1 MMGEKRAT
9 VASGRNVLL
18 RILRGRETGV
28 LMALIV
34 LVIGLSFLGQ
44 NFLTSRNIFSI
55 LRAVSFEG
63 IAALGMMLA
72 MITGGLDLSIASN
85 MALSGILVSLLMV
98 SGVPVFPAILMA
110 VLAGAGI
117 GVVNGL
123 VITRI
128 GLGPII
134 TTLAMMSVVR
144 GIGYMITKGL
154 PVVNLPAS
162 FTRLGQGMIGGVV
175 PVPIVFF
182 LIAAVVIHLLQRYT
196 VFGYQ
201 LYATGG
207 NEVASRYSGVQTKTV
222 TMIAYVL
229 AGALGA
235 LGGVLLIAR
244 LGVAQPSIATG
255 YELAIIAAVIIGGTS
270 LNGGI
275 GTVLGTVLGVLII
288 GVIRNGLV
296 LANIGGYYIQF
307 ANGLLIL
314 AAVVINRLRGI
325 RG

>member
-1 MMGEKRAT
+1 MASKRRAT
-9 VASGRNVLL
+9 VTSKKNVVF
-18 RILRGRETGV
+18 RIFQGRETGV

-44 NFLTSRNIFSI
+44 NFFTTRNIFSI

-85 MALSGILVSLLMV
+85 MALSGIVVSLLMV
-98 SGVPVFPAILMA
+98 SGVPVFLA
-110 VLAGAGI
+110 VLIAVIGGMGI
-117 GVVNGL
+117 GLING
-123 VITRI
+123 VIITRI

-144 GIGYMITKGL
+144 GVGYMVTKGL

-162 FTRLGQGMIGGVV
+162 FTWLGQGLIAGVI
-175 PVPIVFF
+175 PVPIIFF
-182 LIAAVVIHLLQRYT
+182 LIVAVLIHLIQRYT

-207 NEVASRYSGVQTKTV
+207 NEIASRYSGVQTKKV
-222 TMIAYVL
+222 ILIAYIL
-229 AGALGA
+229 SGALGA

-244 LGVAQPSIATG
+244 LGVAQPSIASG

-270 LNGGI
+270 LSGGI

-288 GVIRNGLV
+288 GVIRNGLT

-325 RG
+325 RN

>member
-1 MMGEKRAT
+1 MGRGSAMID
-9 VASGRNVLL
+9 SGKKTLL

-28 LMALIV
+28 LLALIV
-34 LVIGLSFLGQ
+34 LVIALSFLGQ
-44 NFLTSRNIFSI
+44 NFFTTRNIFSI

-85 MALSGILVSLLMV
+85 MALSGIVVSLLMT
-98 SGVPVFPAILMA
+98 SGVPVLPAILIA
-110 VLAGAGI
+110 ILAGMAI
-117 GVVNGL
+117 GLINGL

-134 TTLAMMSVVR
+134 TTLAMLSVVR
-144 GIGYMITKGL
+144 GVAFMITKGL

-162 FTRLGQGMIGGVV
+162 FTWLGQGMLGGVV
-175 PVPIVFF
+175 PVPILFF
-182 LIAAVVIHLLQRYT
+182 LVVAVLVHLFQRYT
-196 VFGYQ
+196 VFGYH

-207 NEVASRYSGVQTKTV
+207 NELASRYSGIQTKHV
-222 TMIAYVL
+222 TLLTYVL
-229 AGALGA
+229 SGALGA
-235 LGGVLLIAR
+235 LGGILLIAR
-244 LGVAQPSIATG
+244 LGVAQPSIASG
-255 YELAIIAAVIIGGTS
+255 YELAIVAAVVIGGTS
-270 LNGGI
+270 LDGGI
-275 GTVLGTVLGVLII
+275 GSVLGTVLGVLII

-325 RG
+325 RD

>member
-1 MMGEKRAT
+1 M
-9 VASGRNVLL
+9 VDSGKKTLL

-28 LMALIV
+28 LLALIV
-34 LVIGLSFLGQ
+34 LVIALSFLGQ
-44 NFLTSRNIFSI
+44 NFFSTRNIFSI

-85 MALSGILVSLLMV
+85 MALSGIVVSLLMT
-98 SGVPVFPAILMA
+98 SGVPVLPAILIA
-110 VLAGAGI
+110 ILAGMAIGLINGI
-117 GVVNGL
+117 I
-123 VITRI
+123 ITRI

-134 TTLAMMSVVR
+134 TTLAMLSVVR
-144 GIGYMITKGL
+144 GVAFMITKGL

-162 FTRLGQGMIGGVV
+162 FTWLGQGMIGGVI
-175 PVPIVFF
+175 PVPILFF
-182 LIAAVVIHLLQRYT
+182 LVVAVLVHLLQRYT
-196 VFGYQ
+196 VFGYH

-207 NEVASRYSGVQTKTV
+207 NELASRYSGVQTKSV
-222 TMIAYVL
+222 TLLTYVIS
-229 AGALGA
+229 GALGA
-235 LGGVLLIAR
+235 LGGILLIAR
-244 LGVAQPSIATG
+244 LGVAQPSIASG
-255 YELAIIAAVIIGGTS
+255 YELAIVAAVVIGGTS
-270 LNGGI
+270 LDGGI
-275 GTVLGTVLGVLII
+275 GSVLGTVLGVLII

-325 RG
+325 RN

>member
-1 MMGEKRAT
+1 MSRGQAM
-9 VASGRNVLL
+9 VDSGKKTLL

-28 LMALIV
+28 LLALIV
-34 LVIGLSFLGQ
+34 LVIALSFLGQ
-44 NFLTSRNIFSI
+44 NFFSTRNIFSI

-85 MALSGILVSLLMV
+85 MALSGIVVSLLMT
-98 SGVPVFPAILMA
+98 SGVPVLPAILIA
-110 VLAGAGI
+110 ILAGMAIGLINGI
-117 GVVNGL
+117 I
-123 VITRI
+123 ITRI

-134 TTLAMMSVVR
+134 TTLAMLSVVR
-144 GIGYMITKGL
+144 GVAFMITKGL

-162 FTRLGQGMIGGVV
+162 FTWLGQGMIGGVI
-175 PVPIVFF
+175 PVPILFF
-182 LIAAVVIHLLQRYT
+182 LVVAVLVHLLQRYT
-196 VFGYQ
+196 VFGYH

-207 NEVASRYSGVQTKTV
+207 NELASRYSGVQTKSV
-222 TMIAYVL
+222 TLLTYVL
-229 AGALGA
+229 SGALGA
-235 LGGVLLIAR
+235 LGGILLIAR
-244 LGVAQPSIATG
+244 LGVAQPSIASG
-255 YELAIIAAVIIGGTS
+255 YELAIVAAVVIGGTS
-270 LNGGI
+270 LDGGI
-275 GTVLGTVLGVLII
+275 GSVLGTVLGVLII

-325 RG
+325 RN

>member
-1 MMGEKRAT
+1 MSRGKQ
-9 VASGRNVLL
+9 VISSGRKTLS
-18 RILRGRETGV
+18 RIFRGRETGV

-34 LVIGLSFLGQ
+34 LVIALSFLGQ
-44 NFLTSRNIFSI
+44 NFFSTRNIFSI

-63 IAALGMMLA
+63 IAALGMMLV
-72 MITGGLDLSIASN
+72 MITSGLDLSIASN
-85 MALSGILVSLLMV
+85 MALSGIVVSLLMV
-98 SGVPVFPAILMA
+98 SGVPVFPAILIA
-110 VLAGAGI
+110 VLAGMGI
-117 GVVNGL
+117 GLINGL
-123 VITRI
+123 IITRI

-134 TTLAMMSVVR
+134 TTLAMLSVVR
-144 GIGYMITKGL
+144 GVAFMVTKGL

-162 FTRLGQGMIGGVV
+162 FTWLGQGMIAGVI
-175 PVPIVFF
+175 PVPIIFF
-182 LIAAVVIHLLQRYT
+182 LLMAVLTHVIQRYT

-207 NEVASRYSGVQTKTV
+207 NEVASRYSGLQTKFITL
-222 TMIAYVL
+222 IAYVL
-229 AGALGA
+229 SGAFGA

-244 LGVAQPSIATG
+244 LGVAQPSIASG
-255 YELAIIAAVIIGGTS
+255 YELTIIAAVIIGGTS

-275 GTVLGTVLGVLII
+275 GSVLGTVLGVLII

-296 LANIGGYYIQF
+296 LANIGGYYTQF

-325 RG
+325 RN

>member
-1 MMGEKRAT
+1 MSRGQA
-9 VASGRNVLL
+9 VLDSGKKTIL

-28 LMALIV
+28 LLALIV
-34 LVIGLSFLGQ
+34 LVVALSFLGQ
-44 NFLTSRNIFSI
+44 NFFSTRNIFSI

-85 MALSGILVSLLMV
+85 MALSGIVVSLLMTN
-98 SGVPVFPAILMA
+98 GVPVLPAILIA
-110 VLAGAGI
+110 ILAGMAI
-117 GVVNGL
+117 GLINGL
-123 VITRI
+123 IITRI

-134 TTLAMMSVVR
+134 TTLAMLSVVR
-144 GIGYMITKGL
+144 GVAFMVTKGL

-162 FTRLGQGMIGGVV
+162 FTWLGQGMIGNVI
-175 PVPIVFF
+175 PVPILFF
-182 LIAAVVIHLLQRYT
+182 LVIAILVHLLQRYT

-207 NEVASRYSGVQTKTV
+207 NEIASRYSGVQTKNV
-222 TMIAYVL
+222 TLLTYVL
-229 AGALGA
+229 SGALGA
-235 LGGVLLIAR
+235 LGGILLIAR
-244 LGVAQPSIATG
+244 LGVAQPSIASG
-255 YELAIIAAVIIGGTS
+255 YELAIVAAVVIGGTS
-270 LNGGI
+270 LDGGI

-307 ANGLLIL
+307 ANGMLIL

-325 RG
+325 RS

>member
-1 MMGEKRAT
+1 MSRGQALMD
-9 VASGRNVLL
+9 SGKKTLL

-28 LMALIV
+28 LLALIV
-34 LVIGLSFLGQ
+34 LVVALSFLGQ
-44 NFLTSRNIFSI
+44 NFLSTRNIFSI

-85 MALSGILVSLLMV
+85 MALSGIVVSLLMT
-98 SGVPVFPAILMA
+98 SGVPVLPAILIA
-110 VLAGAGI
+110 VLAGMAI
-117 GVVNGL
+117 GFINGL
-123 VITRI
+123 IITRI

-134 TTLAMMSVVR
+134 TTLAMLSVVR
-144 GIGYMITKGL
+144 GVAFMVTKGL

-162 FTRLGQGMIGGVV
+162 FTWLGQGMIGGVI
-175 PVPIVFF
+175 PVPILFF
-182 LIAAVVIHLLQRYT
+182 LATAILIHLLQRYT

-207 NEVASRYSGVQTKTV
+207 NAVASRYSGVQTKKI
-222 TMIAYVL
+222 TMLAYIL
-229 AGALGA
+229 SGALGA
-235 LGGVLLIAR
+235 LGGILLIAR
-244 LGVAQPSIATG
+244 LGVAQPSIASG
-255 YELAIIAAVIIGGTS
+255 YELAIVAAVVIGGTS
-270 LNGGI
+270 LDGGI
-275 GTVLGTVLGVLII
+275 GSVLGTVLGVLII

-325 RG
+325 RD

>member
-1 MMGEKRAT
+1 MSRGQAIMD
-9 VASGRNVLL
+9 SGKKTLL

-28 LMALIV
+28 LLALIV
-34 LVIGLSFLGQ
+34 LVVALSFLGQ
-44 NFLTSRNIFSI
+44 NFLSTRNIFSI

-85 MALSGILVSLLMV
+85 MALSGIVVSLLMTN
-98 SGVPVFPAILMA
+98 GVPVLPAILIA
-110 VLAGAGI
+110 VLAGMAI
-117 GVVNGL
+117 GFVNGL
-123 VITRI
+123 IITRI

-134 TTLAMMSVVR
+134 TTLAMLSVVR
-144 GIGYMITKGL
+144 GVAFMVTKGL

-162 FTRLGQGMIGGVV
+162 FTWLGQGMIGGVI
-175 PVPIVFF
+175 PVPILFF
-182 LIAAVVIHLLQRYT
+182 LVTAILIHLLQRYT

-207 NEVASRYSGVQTKTV
+207 NAVASRYSGVQTKKI
-222 TMIAYVL
+222 TMLAYIL
-229 AGALGA
+229 SGALGA
-235 LGGVLLIAR
+235 LGGILLIAR
-244 LGVAQPSIATG
+244 LGVAQPSIASG
-255 YELAIIAAVIIGGTS
+255 YELAIVAAVVIGGTS
-270 LNGGI
+270 LDGGI
-275 GTVLGTVLGVLII
+275 GSVLGTVLGVLII

-325 RG
+325 RD

>member
-1 MMGEKRAT
+1 MGRGQA
-9 VASGRNVLL
+9 VMDSGKKTLL

-28 LMALIV
+28 LLALIV
-34 LVIGLSFLGQ
+34 LVVALSFLGQ
-44 NFLTSRNIFSI
+44 NFLSTRNIFSI

-72 MITGGLDLSIASN
+72 MISGGLDLSIASN
-85 MALSGILVSLLMV
+85 MALSGIVVSLLMT
-98 SGVPVFPAILMA
+98 SGVPVLPAILVA
-110 VLAGAGI
+110 VLAGMAI
-117 GVVNGL
+117 GLINGL
-123 VITRI
+123 IITRI

-134 TTLAMMSVVR
+134 TTLAMLSVVR
-144 GIGYMITKGL
+144 GVAFMVTKGL

-162 FTRLGQGMIGGVV
+162 FTYLGQGMIGGVI
-175 PVPIVFF
+175 PVPILFF
-182 LIAAVVIHLLQRYT
+182 LAIAILIHLLQRYT

-207 NEVASRYSGVQTKTV
+207 NAVASRYSGVQTKKI
-222 TMIAYVL
+222 TMLAYIL
-229 AGALGA
+229 SGALGA
-235 LGGVLLIAR
+235 LGGILLIAR
-244 LGVAQPSIATG
+244 LGVAQPSIASG
-255 YELAIIAAVIIGGTS
+255 YELAIVAAVVIGGTS
-270 LNGGI
+270 LDGGI
-275 GTVLGTVLGVLII
+275 GSVLGTVLGVLII

-325 RG
+325 RD

>member
-1 MMGEKRAT
+1 MSRGQAI
-9 VASGRNVLL
+9 VDSGKKTLL

-28 LMALIV
+28 LLALIV
-34 LVIGLSFLGQ
+34 LVVALSFLGQ
-44 NFLTSRNIFSI
+44 NFLSTRNIFSI

-72 MITGGLDLSIASN
+72 MISGGLDLSIASN
-85 MALSGILVSLLMV
+85 MALSGIVVSLLMT
-98 SGVPVFPAILMA
+98 SGVPVLPAILVA
-110 VLAGAGI
+110 VLAGMAI
-117 GVVNGL
+117 GLINGL
-123 VITRI
+123 IITRI

-134 TTLAMMSVVR
+134 TTLAMLSVVR
-144 GIGYMITKGL
+144 GVAFMVTKGL

-162 FTRLGQGMIGGVV
+162 FTYLGQGMIGGVI
-175 PVPIVFF
+175 PVPILFF
-182 LIAAVVIHLLQRYT
+182 LAIAILIHLLQRYT

-207 NEVASRYSGVQTKTV
+207 NTVASRYSGVQTKKI
-222 TMIAYVL
+222 TMLAYIL
-229 AGALGA
+229 SGALGA
-235 LGGVLLIAR
+235 LGGILLIAR
-244 LGVAQPSIATG
+244 LGVAQPSIASG
-255 YELAIIAAVIIGGTS
+255 YELAIVAAVVIGGTS
-270 LNGGI
+270 LDGGI
-275 GTVLGTVLGVLII
+275 GSVLGTVLGVLII

-325 RG
+325 RD

>member
-1 MMGEKRAT
+1 MSKRHAM
-9 VASGRNVLL
+9 VNSSKRMLFRV
-18 RILRGRETGV
+18 LRGRETGV
-28 LMALIV
+28 LLALIV
-34 LVIGLSFLGQ
+34 LVIALAFLAE
-44 NFLTSRNIFSI
+44 NFLSMRNILSI

-63 IAALGMMLA
+63 IAALGMMLV

-98 SGVPVFPAILMA
+98 SGVPVFPAILIA
-110 VLAGAGI
+110 VVAGMGI
-117 GVVNGL
+117 GMVNGL
-123 VITRI
+123 IITRI

-134 TTLAMMSVVR
+134 TTLGMMSVVR
-144 GIGYMITKGL
+144 GLAFMITKGL
-154 PVVNLPAS
+154 PVVNLPSA
-162 FTRLGQGMIGGVV
+162 FTRLGQGLIGGVV
-175 PVPIVFF
+175 PVPILFF
-182 LIAAVVIHLLQRYT
+182 LIVAVVIHLIQRYT

-207 NEVASRYSGVQTKTV
+207 NEVASRYSGVQTAKV
-222 TMIAYVL
+222 TLLTYVL

-235 LGGVLLIAR
+235 LAGVLLIAR
-244 LGVAQPSIATG
+244 LGVAQPSIASG
-255 YELAIIAAVIIGGTS
+255 YEMAIIAAVIIGGTS

-314 AAVVINRLRGI
+314 TAVVINRLRGI
-325 RG
+325 QS

>member
-1 MMGEKRAT
+1 MSKRQSMANSSKK
-9 VASGRNVLL
+9 ALL
-18 RILRGRETGV
+18 RVFRGRETGV

-34 LVIGLSFLGQ
+34 LVIALSFLAK
-44 NFLTSRNIFSI
+44 NFLSMGNIFSI

-63 IAALGMMLA
+63 IAALGMMLV

-98 SGVPVFPAILMA
+98 SGVPVFPA
-110 VLAGAGI
+110 VLIAIVAGMGI
-117 GVVNGL
+117 GLVNGL
-123 VITRI
+123 IITRI
-128 GLGPII
+128 RLGPII
-134 TTLAMMSVVR
+134 TTLGMMSVVR
-144 GIGYMITKGL
+144 GVAFMITKGL
-154 PVVNLPAS
+154 PVVNLPSS
-162 FTRLGQGMIGGVV
+162 FTALGQGLIGGVV

-182 LIAAVVIHLLQRYT
+182 LAVAIVIHLIQRYT

-207 NEVASRYSGVQTKTV
+207 NEVASRYSGVQTAKV
-222 TMIAYVL
+222 TLLTYVL

-244 LGVAQPSIATG
+244 LGVAQPSIASG
-255 YELAIIAAVIIGGTS
+255 YEMAIIAAVIIGGTS

-314 AAVVINRLRGI
+314 TAVVINRLRGI
-325 RG
+325 QS

>member
-1 MMGEKRAT
+1 MID
-9 VASGRNVLL
+9 SGKKMLL

-28 LMALIV
+28 LLALIV
-34 LVIGLSFLGQ
+34 LVIALSFLGQ
-44 NFLTSRNIFSI
+44 NFFTTRNIFSI

-85 MALSGILVSLLMV
+85 MALSGIVVSLLMT
-98 SGVPVFPAILMA
+98 SGVPVLPAILIA
-110 VLAGAGI
+110 ILAGMAI
-117 GVVNGL
+117 GLINGL
-123 VITRI
+123 IITRI

-134 TTLAMMSVVR
+134 TTLAMLSVVR
-144 GIGYMITKGL
+144 GVAFMITKGL

-162 FTRLGQGMIGGVV
+162 FTRLGQGMIGGVI
-175 PVPIVFF
+175 PVPILFF
-182 LIAAVVIHLLQRYT
+182 LVVAVLVHLLQRYT
-196 VFGYQ
+196 VFGYH

-207 NEVASRYSGVQTKTV
+207 NEIASRYSGVQTKRV
-222 TMIAYVL
+222 TLLTYVL
-229 AGALGA
+229 SGALGA
-235 LGGVLLIAR
+235 LGGILLIAR
-244 LGVAQPSIATG
+244 LGVAQPSIASG
-255 YELAIIAAVIIGGTS
+255 YELAIVAAVVIGGTS
-270 LNGGI
+270 LDGGI
-275 GTVLGTVLGVLII
+275 GSVLGTVLGVLII

-325 RG
+325 RD